1 MSQVRNQNLKN
12 KGGWSDRKNNP
23 GFFPGIMLQHS
34 IYLQLKGLLMTKKP
48 NPISKVSKAHK
59 PITKASKPVVKTKN
73 AKPSKLKKSVNGIVL
88 LSGGNPQIAKA
99 DGDLPVQNYISA
111 LTGWK
116 NDVAN
121 RLDLLIER
129 VVPGV
134 SKAVKWNSPL
144 YGISGQGWFLGI
156 HTYTKYIKVAFF
168 RGIDLQPLPPG
179 FSKSKETRYLDL
191 HEGEVFDEVRFE
203 AWVKQAAAL
212 PGWVP

>member
-1 MSQVRNQNLKN
+1 
-12 KGGWSDRKNNP
+12 
-23 GFFPGIMLQHS
+23 
-34 IYLQLKGLLMTKKP
+34 MTKKP
-48 NPISKVSKAHK
+48 KPVSEISKTHK
-59 PITKASKPVVKTKN
+59 PLNKASKPVVKTKN

-116 NDVAN
+116 NDVAH

-156 HTYTKYIKVAFF
+156 HTYTRYIKVAFF
-168 RGIDLQPLPPG
+168 RGIALKPLPPG

-191 HEGEVFDEVRFE
+191 HEGEVFDEVRIE

>member
-1 MSQVRNQNLKN
+1 LE
-12 KGGWSDRKNNP
+12 
-23 GFFPGIMLQHS
+23 
-34 IYLQLKGLLMTKKP
+34 
-48 NPISKVSKAHK
+48 
-59 PITKASKPVVKTKN
+59 
-73 AKPSKLKKSVNGIVL
+73 
-88 LSGGNPQIAKA
+88 
-99 DGDLPVQNYISA
+99 
-111 LTGWK
+111 

-134 SKAVKWNSPL
+134 AKAVKWNSPL

-168 RGIDLQPLPPG
+168 RGIALQPLPPG

-191 HEGEVFDEVRFE
+191 HEGEVFDEVRIE
-203 AWVKQAAAL
+203 AWVKQAASL

>member
-1 MSQVRNQNLKN
+1 MTN
-12 KGGWSDRKNNP
+12 KP
-23 GFFPGIMLQHS
+23 
-34 IYLQLKGLLMTKKP
+34 KP
-48 NPISKVSKAHK
+48 VSEVSKAHK
-59 PITKASKPVVKTKN
+59 PLTKASKPVVKTKN

-88 LSGGNPQIAKA
+88 LSGSNPQIAKA

-116 NDVAN
+116 NDVTH

-134 SKAVKWNSPL
+134 AKAVKWNSPL

-191 HEGEVFDEVRFE
+191 YEGEVFDEVRFE
-203 AWVKQAAAL
+203 AWVKQAAVL

>member
-1 MSQVRNQNLKN
+1 LK
-12 KGGWSDRKNNP
+12 
-23 GFFPGIMLQHS
+23 
-34 IYLQLKGLLMTKKP
+34 LKGLLMTNKP
-48 NPISKVSKAHK
+48 KPVSEVSKAHK

-116 NDVAN
+116 NDVA
-121 RLDLLIER
+121 
-129 VVPGV
+129 
-134 SKAVKWNSPL
+134 KAVKWNSPL

-168 RGIDLQPLPPG
+168 RGIALQPLPPG

-191 HEGEVFDEVRFE
+191 HEGEVFDEVRIE

>member
-1 MSQVRNQNLKN
+1 ME
-12 KGGWSDRKNNP
+12 
-23 GFFPGIMLQHS
+23 
-34 IYLQLKGLLMTKKP
+34 
-48 NPISKVSKAHK
+48 
-59 PITKASKPVVKTKN
+59 
-73 AKPSKLKKSVNGIVL
+73 
-88 LSGGNPQIAKA
+88 
-99 DGDLPVQNYISA
+99 
-111 LTGWK
+111 

-134 SKAVKWNSPL
+134 AKAVKWNSPL

-156 HTYTKYIKVAFF
+156 HTYTRYIKVAFF
-168 RGIDLQPLPPG
+168 RGIALQPLPPG

-191 HEGEVFDEVRFE
+191 HENEVFDEVRFE